1 MAEYRMKLVVVG
13 VLVVLHFGCSSAR
26 LAPVL
31 TACSRSDPKFEKCV
45 KEVVERIRPNIAR
58 GNYGEGQPEA
68 PLLEPIMIDKMSID
82 HGPGFRAKLTNVTIK
97 GAGDFLVRRV
107 KLNLDE
113 KMFNVSVKLPKMIVN
128 GQYTLDMK
136 VLVLR
141 ISGQGDFDLILDNT
155 IANMRLKY
163 YLKPG
168 PDGKEYVQFQ
178 PIQVKLRFDKGK
190 FNLQNLFNGDPTLG
204 QIGNSAINEDPHVL
218 LDEVKPAFEESLA
231 KQFTAMAN
239 SAVSGATE
247 LDILPL

>member
-1 MAEYRMKLVVVG
+1 
-13 VLVVLHFGCSSAR
+13 
-26 LAPVL
+26 
-31 TACSRSDPKFEKCV
+31 
-45 KEVVERIRPNIAR
+45 
-58 GNYGEGQPEA
+58 
-68 PLLEPIMIDKMSID
+68 
-82 HGPGFRAKLTNVTIK
+82 
-97 GAGDFLVRRV
+97 
-107 KLNLDE
+107 
-113 KMFNVSVKLPKMIVN
+113 
-128 GQYTLDMK
+128 
-136 VLVLR
+136 
-141 ISGQGDFDLILDNT
+141 
-155 IANMRLKY
+155 MRLKY

-190 FNLQNLFNGDPTLG
+190 FNLHNLFNGDPTLG